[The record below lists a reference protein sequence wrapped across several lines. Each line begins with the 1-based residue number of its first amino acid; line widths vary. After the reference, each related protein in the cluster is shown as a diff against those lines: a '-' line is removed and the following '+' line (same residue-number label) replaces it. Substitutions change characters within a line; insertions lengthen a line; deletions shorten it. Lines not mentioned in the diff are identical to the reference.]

1 MEKTMMDKKTVDK
14 HLEEWKKILA
24 DYESQSKNLWVDYRI
39 EAIKRLIAQYST

>member
-14 HLEEWKKILA
+14 HLEEWKKVLA
-24 DYESQSKNLWVDYRI
+24 DYESQPKNLWIDYRI

>member
-1 MEKTMMDKKTVDK
+1 MMDKKTVDK

>member
-1 MEKTMMDKKTVDK
+1 MMDKKTVDK

-24 DYESQSKNLWVDYRI
+24 DYESQSKNLWIDYRI